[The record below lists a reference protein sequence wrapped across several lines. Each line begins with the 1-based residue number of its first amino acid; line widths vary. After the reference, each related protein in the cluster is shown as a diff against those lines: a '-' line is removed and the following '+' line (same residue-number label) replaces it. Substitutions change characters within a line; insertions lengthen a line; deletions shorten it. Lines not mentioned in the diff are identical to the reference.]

1 MPALQAQAHTL
12 TETSHTPTTSESA
25 HQADNHSGNWVQP
38 KPSSPTAHHFL
49 GYQLPNPEALQ
60 RGEGNV
66 PQTYS
71 KPSYIEN
78 TISVGEEVLLPNLPR
93 GLAAGEEP
101 AAGDSLPLSFLNLE
115 VPEALAR
122 FQLVTPKPRAILA
135 CA

>member
-38 KPSSPTAHHFL
+38 KPSSPTVHHFL

-60 RGEGNV
+60 RGEANV
-66 PQTYS
+66 PQTYG

-78 TISVGEEVLLPNLPR
+78 RISVDEAILLPNLPS
-93 GLAAGEEP
+93 GLAAGEDP
-101 AAGDSLPLSFLNLE
+101 AAGDSLPLSFLKLKM
-115 VPEALAR
+115 PEALPR
-122 FQLVTPKPRAILA
+122 FQSVTPKPRAMLA